1 MAIYL
6 EPCKDTLVHFACP
19 TCNNPVDVLTAKAIA
34 CNREIVCNTCCT
46 HSLDDDYECDNDDCA
61 CNNPYDIVTAA
72 VILRP
77 HAKTLMD
84 NPKSILDTTWYH
96 VTDTPPEMMVFDGTY
111 NMHVGQ
117 RETVQAM
124 QEIKYQEESVYVYAL
139 RLKDNATIHG
149 TFVDDKSSWCEYG
162 ERLTNNE
169 VSGFAYINRW
179 EAPGSVS
186 LFTRCDSVEL
196 VHVARTS
203 VIPRRETYAD
213 YQFIY

>member
-1 MAIYL
+1 MCQNSIYPAYSNHATNMNLAHKLTLTHPGLIINITQTYRKGNGMAIYL

-19 TCNNPVDVLTAKAIA
+19 TCNNPVDVLTAKAIT
-34 CNREIVCNTCCT
+34 CNREIICNTCCT

-96 VTDTPPEMMVFDGTY
+96 VTDTPPEMMVFDGTC

-117 RETVQAM
+117 REQ
-124 QEIKYQEESVYVYAL
+124 Q
-139 RLKDNATIHG
+139 
-149 TFVDDKSSWCEYG
+149 
-162 ERLTNNE
+162 
-169 VSGFAYINRW
+169 
-179 EAPGSVS
+179 
-186 LFTRCDSVEL
+186 
-196 VHVARTS
+196 
-203 VIPRRETYAD
+203 
-213 YQFIY
+213 